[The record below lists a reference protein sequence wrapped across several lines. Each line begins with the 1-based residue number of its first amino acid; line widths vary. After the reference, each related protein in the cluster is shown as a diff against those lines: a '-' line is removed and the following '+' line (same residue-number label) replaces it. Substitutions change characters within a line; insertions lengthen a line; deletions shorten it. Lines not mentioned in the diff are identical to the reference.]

1 MNIKNVTESLTSR
14 LVDALSALVSVA
26 DQNKVQRKLPTK
38 QYDVVWFKDVEGRG
52 EPQRE
57 HRTEPDLH
65 GVDELVR
72 QLVNENG
79 VSSAIKALGDLAQ
92 SIIKGGSWPEGIPG
106 PGAPDD
112 LAESLITTYVR
123 TVKSLSVDETIA
135 AQTCEQFVNDI
146 CSTSY
151 SAVSVYL
158 VRNFNAPRAFQLDSN
173 VQFRPISMQE
183 FEEFGAVESGRIPS
197 LDRPS
202 LHSSYWIC
210 ETLDTGPK
218 SSQVY
223 NWHYDS
229 LEKVIGALNLTTV
242 GQVGFRLLRNC
253 FSSLFFQSYIL
264 SSRNYLYSGG
274 TGGDVNLDEYG
285 VEMFI
290 QNYGLVKRVFEDSRF
305 EIMRLPFRRL
315 RSAASRGED
324 EDKLIDYVIGLER
337 LLASDSETLEITF
350 RFRLRGAAV
359 LPTSFGDKRDRIKFM
374 TKLYKLRSDIVHGR
388 ATVEDIREMLPD
400 AEKSFIA
407 IFRWFAQALDVAGPE
422 NVILQLDDALVSG
435 ASEWVAGIFHPTTGG
450 ETV

>member
-14 LVDALSALVSVA
+14 LVEALSALVSVA
-26 DQNKVQRKLPTK
+26 DQNNVQTKFPTK

-65 GVDELVR
+65 GADELVR
-72 QLVNENG
+72 QLANANG
-79 VSSAIKALGDLAQ
+79 ASSAIKALGDLAQ
-92 SIIKGGSWPEGIPG
+92 SIVEGGSWPEGIPD
-106 PGAPDD
+106 PGSPND
-112 LAESLITTYVR
+112 LAKSIITTYVR

-135 AQTCEQFVNDI
+135 AQICEQFANDI

-158 VRNFNAPRAFQLDSN
+158 VRNFNAPRAFLLDSN

-197 LDRPS
+197 LDRPW

-210 ETLDTGPK
+210 EVLDTGSK

-223 NWHYDS
+223 NWHHDS
-229 LEKVIGALNLTTV
+229 LEKVMGALNLTIT
-242 GQVGFRLLRNC
+242 GQAGFRLLKNC
-253 FSSLFFQSYIL
+253 LSSLFFGSYIV
-264 SSRNYLYSGG
+264 SSGNYLYSGG
-274 TGGDVNLDEYG
+274 TSGDVNLDEHG

-305 EIMRLPFRRL
+305 ETMRLPFRRL
-315 RSAASRGED
+315 RSAPSRGEE

-337 LLASDSETLEITF
+337 LLASDSETLEVTF
-350 RFRLRGAAV
+350 RFRLRGAAI
-359 LPTSFGDKRDRIKFM
+359 LPTSFGNERCRIGFM
-374 TKLYKLRSDIVHGR
+374 TKLYKLRSEIVHGH
-388 ATVEDIREMLPD
+388 ATVEDIREMLPE
-400 AEKSFIA
+400 AEKTFTA
-407 IFRWFAQALDVAGPE
+407 IFRWFAQAIDVVGPK
-422 NVILQLDDALVSG
+422 NVIPQLDDALVSG
-435 ASEWVAGIFHPTTGG
+435 ASEWVAGIFHHTTGS
-450 ETV
+450 EAV